1 VADLALP
8 SRLLFHRSGAHL
20 RIAAPRLGAMAD
32 ELICRCRKRFPSA
45 FRIDA
50 DLRIP
55 LDESPVTVLFGPSG
69 AGKTTLLRLIAGLDR
84 PDSGSIL
91 FRGREWFGAMSLA
104 PQERR
109 ASFLFQDYAL
119 FPHLTV
125 AENVAYGA
133 RSREKADRLM
143 EAFELGELGQRMP
156 RAISGGQQQRVAL
169 ARALAADPA
178 LLLLDEPLSALDAGS
193 RTRTRQELRRT
204 LLASSV
210 PAIVVTHD
218 RSEAI
223 ALGDWIA
230 VIVDGVIRQTGSV
243 HDVIGKPSDPQV
255 AESLGV
261 ENILD
266 ARIVGRESGLLAL
279 EVGSTQLQCVDNG
292 ESGPVAACIRA
303 EDVAVTRDL
312 HEASSARNRII
323 GTVRSVSVE
332 GPLARIEI
340 DCGFPLVAVIT
351 AQSASELALQSGDA
365 VCAIVKATSVHLLM
379 HEKSYPTRLRQ

>member
-1 VADLALP
+1 
-8 SRLLFHRSGAHL
+8 
-20 RIAAPRLGAMAD
+20 MAD
-32 ELICRCRKRFPSA
+32 ELICRCRKRFAPA
-45 FRIDA
+45 FQIDA

-55 LDESPVTVLFGPSG
+55 LDAAPVTVLFGPSG
-69 AGKTTLLRLIAGLDR
+69 AGKTTLLRLIAGLER
-84 PDSGSIL
+84 PDSGCISL
-91 FRGREWFGAMSLA
+91 RGRQWFGSACLT

-125 AENVAYGA
+125 AQNVAFG
-133 RSREKADRLM
+133 SRNPLKTAQIV
-143 EAFELGELGQRMP
+143 EAFGLGELSQRLP

-193 RTRTRQELRRT
+193 RARTRQELRRT
-204 LLASSV
+204 LLASGI

-218 RSEAI
+218 RAEAI

-230 VIVDGVIRQTGSV
+230 VIIDGAVRQTGSIQ
-243 HDVIGKPSDPQV
+243 DVFRKPADPQV

-266 ARIVGRESGLLAL
+266 AKIVVREGGLLTLA
-279 EVGSTQLQCVDNG
+279 VAAAQLQCVDGG
-292 ESGPVAACIRA
+292 ESGQVAVCIRA
-303 EDVAVTRDL
+303 EDVAITRDL
-312 HEASSARNRII
+312 NQASSARNRIV
-323 GTVRSVSVE
+323 GTVRSVSFE

-340 DCGFPLVAVIT
+340 DCGCPLVAVIT
-351 AQSASELALQSGDA
+351 AQSAAELALQPGDA
-365 VCAIVKATSVHLLM
+365 VCAIVKATSVHLLPQ
-379 HEKSYPTRLRQ
+379 EKSGREPRVDA